1 MSDKY
6 LRILLV
12 IWIADLKHFGRFQ
25 WLDFWNAMVI
35 QLLHFVLRLEM
46 SVEIFDFRL
55 KSFKLRG
62 VRQASEPLQLVAEL
76 LFGYV

>member
-1 MSDKY
+1 
-6 LRILLV
+6 
-12 IWIADLKHFGRFQ
+12 
-25 WLDFWNAMVI
+25 MVI